1 MIPKVHTPVLNVNTV
16 DLRKKKNCSPPMAS
30 VSPTLK
36 KVASG
41 TTLDTEL
48 DLIWIKLRKKEC
60 TQKSIQEWVI
70 QKIFMESIEMDWLNC
85 FNKNLV
91 KENDPKIEILRSID
105 NKIVDNWAEEKTIGD
120 LINSLDQKE
129 LELFYSLKIIDTGK
143 YGDNQLDLSIAIPDQ
158 QKEWFQKLL
167 KNFFLN

>member
-1 MIPKVHTPVLNVNTV
+1 
-16 DLRKKKNCSPPMAS
+16 
-30 VSPTLK
+30 
-36 KVASG
+36 
-41 TTLDTEL
+41 
-48 DLIWIKLRKKEC
+48 
-60 TQKSIQEWVI
+60 
-70 QKIFMESIEMDWLNC
+70 MESIEMDWLNC